1 VGGEKPHG
9 GAWGRR
15 ARPAERKAVPAD
27 ARRHNRAIVL
37 RSLVRGGPLSRADLA
52 RATHLTRVTTSDL
65 VAELLA
71 DGLVEEL
78 GTRTD
83 QAVGKPATLLG
94 IVPDAAL
101 AIAVDLS
108 DDARFSGALVDLL
121 GKVREHRT
129 VERSGRTGADAVA
142 LVVGLAAD
150 LAAAA
155 DRPLLGIGIGSP
167 GVVDPSGVVVE
178 APNLDWFDLD
188 LASAVAGTVACP
200 VHVANDANA
209 AALGEL
215 ALGEG
220 EHRSLLLVKIGHG
233 VGAGVVVD
241 GHLVLGTHYAAGE
254 IGHVVVHERGARC
267 ACGHTGCL
275 ETEIAAPLLR
285 RRLAAAPDARAATAV
300 LRTAGR
306 RLGVALAPV
315 VSTLNLR
322 EVVVS
327 GPLDLLDESFRS
339 AALDTV
345 RQRTMPAVGEAV
357 DLRFTSLG
365 EDDVLLGA
373 AVLVLERELGI
384 A

>member
-1 VGGEKPHG
+1 MRRGTPAN

-15 ARPAERKAVPAD
+15 AGPAERKALPAD
-27 ARRHNRAIVL
+27 ARRHNRALVL
-37 RSLVRGGPLSRADLA
+37 RSLLRSGPLSRADLA

-65 VAELLA
+65 VAELLGE
-71 DGLVEEL
+71 GLVEEL
-78 GTRTD
+78 GPRTD

-94 IVPDAAL
+94 VVPDAAL
-101 AIAVDLS
+101 VVALDLS
-108 DDARFSGALVDLL
+108 DDARFTGALVDLL
-121 GKVREHRT
+121 GKAREHRS
-129 VERSGRTGADAVA
+129 VERRGRTGAEAAA
-142 LVVGLAAD
+142 LAAGLAAD

-155 DRPLLGIGIGSP
+155 GRPLLGAGVGSP
-167 GVVDPSGVVVE
+167 GVVGPSGVVVE
-178 APNLDWFDLD
+178 APNLGWYGVD
-188 LASAVAGTVACP
+188 LAAAVRAAVPCP

-254 IGHVVVHERGARC
+254 IGHVVVSERGDRC
-267 ACGHTGCL
+267 ACGRTGCL
-275 ETEIAAPLLR
+275 ETVLAAPLLR
-285 RRLAAAPDARAATAV
+285 RRLAAAPDRKAAASV

-306 RLGVALAPV
+306 RLGIALAPV

-327 GPLDLLDESFRS
+327 APLDLLDEPFRK
-339 AALDTV
+339 AALDTI